1 MKHADDSGTFIPELT
16 IAAKDFVWAVG
27 SLCNLHRRPFDANL
41 VQRAFP
47 PPHSACTLMAALRSL
62 EFAARLV
69 RVDAAA
75 MERGA
80 FPCIAFI
87 AADADACAQSATVP
101 QSANEAHMAPHVC
114 VMVIRCDQ
122 GRLLYFPSGSNEAR
136 VEPIATF
143 ALRYSGWILTVPTA
157 QQGNVDEDDVD
168 GPARTFGF
176 RWFIA
181 ELARHRSVWRDVLIA
196 SLIVQLIGLATPLC
210 SQIIID
216 KVIVHHSRSTLV
228 VIASALVVFVLFST
242 ALGWIRQYL
251 VSHTGNRVDAV
262 LASAVFRHLLHL
274 PLRYF
279 EHRPTGVLAARMSG
293 IESIRE
299 FLSGAAILLLL
310 DLPFLLL
317 FLAVMFAYSAWLS
330 LVTLGVLL
338 LVAGLSFAVA
348 PLLQSRLNEQF
359 LLGARNQAFLT
370 EYIAG
375 AETVKSLQME
385 PQLERRFDDYLGS
398 YLRASFSTRQ
408 LANSYNA
415 IATGLEQLLNTAIL
429 CLGAWLVMRGPDFTL
444 GMLVAF
450 QMFAARVSQPMLKLV
465 GLWQQFQQ
473 AAIAVRRL
481 GDIMDVP
488 VEPWSMATTRVA
500 GHGGAAVEFRGA
512 GFRYGPDRA
521 HVLLDFNLTI
531 KPGECVVVMGPSGAG
546 KSTLTRLLQ
555 GFLWPTSGQVLVD
568 GRDTRHLA
576 VNELRG
582 HFGVVPQETMLFSGT
597 VLENLLLAN
606 PLATFEMAVQ
616 AAKLAEIHHTIEALP
631 SGYNTTIG
639 ERGAGLS
646 GGQKQRIAI
655 ARALLKRPR
664 MLIFDEATS
673 GLDGVVAEQ
682 FAATIARLKGKVTIL
697 FVTHRAPDRLQPDR
711 IVHLGPATGDR
722 AAA

>member
-1 MKHADDSGTFIPELT
+1 MMDARDNDSGFPELT
-16 IAAKDFVWAVG
+16 ISARDFTWAIG
-27 SLCNLHRRPFDANL
+27 SLCNLHRRPFDAGL

-62 EFAARLV
+62 ELGARLI
-69 RVDAAA
+69 RADAAA
-75 MERGA
+75 MEGGT
-80 FPCIAFI
+80 FPCIAFLD
-87 AADADACAQSATVP
+87 AATEATVTP
-101 QSANEAHMAPHVC
+101 AAVPPSANEPHIAPQVC
-114 VMVIRCDQ
+114 AMVIRCDQ

-136 VEPIATF
+136 VEPVAEF
-143 ALRYSGWILTVPTA
+143 AARHSGWIIAVPA
-157 QQGNVDEDDVD
+157 VQPGHVDDDTVD
-168 GPARTFGF
+168 GPVRSFGF
-176 RWFIA
+176 RWFIT
-181 ELARHRSVWRDVLIA
+181 ELARHRSVWRDVLVA
-196 SLIVQLIGLATPLC
+196 SLIVQLIALATPLC

-216 KVIVHHSRSTLV
+216 KVIVHHTRSTLA
-228 VIASALVVFVLFST
+228 VIGFALVVFVLFST

-279 EHRPTGVLAARMSG
+279 EHRPTGVLAARMAG

-299 FLSGAAILLLL
+299 FLSGAAITLLL

-317 FLAVMFAYSAWLS
+317 FLALMFVYSVWLS

-338 LVAGLSFAVA
+338 LVGGLSFAVA

-385 PQLERRFDDYLGS
+385 PQLERRFDDNLGS
-398 YLRASFSTRQ
+398 YLRASFATRQ
-408 LANSYNA
+408 LANAYNSV
-415 IATGLEQLLNTAIL
+415 ATGLEQLGNTAIL
-429 CLGAWLVMRGPDFTL
+429 CVGAWLVMRGPDFTL

-481 GDIMDVP
+481 GDIMEVP

-500 GHGGAAVEFRGA
+500 GHGGATVEFRA
-512 GFRYGPDRA
+512 AAFRYGPDRA
-521 HVLLDFNLTI
+521 HVLMDFNLAI
-531 KPGECVVVMGPSGAG
+531 KPGECVVIMGPSGAG

-568 GRDTRHLA
+568 GRDTRHLPA
-576 VNELRG
+576 NELRG
-582 HFGVVPQETMLFSGT
+582 HFGVVPQETILFSGT

-616 AAKLAEIHHTIEALP
+616 AAKLAEIHQAIEALP
-631 SGYNTTIG
+631 AGYNTAIG

-664 MLIFDEATS
+664 ILIFDEATN
-673 GLDGVVAEQ
+673 GLDAAVAEQ

-697 FVTHRAPDRLQPDR
+697 FVTHRAPERLHPDR
-711 IVHLGPATGDR
+711 IVRLEVAAADR